1 MSSRNARHRRRSNP
15 AGELAARLGH
25 PGAVET
31 VDALITVDRTLI
43 ELAMRDARKQA
54 RRLRRRKRRLV
65 TPRRTGCQRRPA
77 ARPRGRRPR
86 RPTASRAGP
95 SSDDGPGEPP
105 GGLTAT
111 HDRGS
116 RP

>member
-1 MSSRNARHRRRSNP
+1 MSSRNARRRRRPNR
-15 AGELAARLGH
+15 AGELAARLGN
-25 PGAVET
+25 PAAVET
-31 VDALITVDRTLI
+31 PDAPITVDRTHF
-43 ELAMRDARKQA
+43 ELAMRDARKLA

-95 SSDDGPGEPP
+95 SSDDGAGEPP
-105 GGLTAT
+105 GGLAAT
-111 HDRGS
+111 HDRGA